1 MKWSCARRAWPSYGC
16 CVVCLGSDNMQESI
30 LVTLTLKELGI
41 PKIVARASSEQHR
54 KVLTK
59 VGADMVV
66 FPEKDMGRKL
76 AYTLAKTDVFEF
88 INFSKDHSIVELKTP
103 RRWAGKAI
111 KDLDVRKRYGVNIIA
126 ISKAGSSDDFEIF
139 TDPDRVLAPEETL
152 VIIGG
157 NEEIGKNYRKVKI
170 NLAICANS
178 GIIKFEPL
186 RGSNFARFCRRQ
198 NSPECCFTVQA
209 FRDFAEGKT
218 RPNAAS
224 QFRLCEILPKA
235 KLARMLLHGSGFAR
249 FCRRQN
255 SPECR
260 FTV

>member
-1 MKWSCARRAWPSYGC
+1 MKSFCIIGLGNFGKNLALTLAQNGNQVLVIDNVESDIDAIADHVTNAVCGDPTNEMVLRAAG
-16 CVVCLGSDNMQESI
+16 VVCLGSDNMQESI

-157 NEEIGKNYRKVKI
+157 NEEIEKITGK
-170 NLAICANS
+170 
-178 GIIKFEPL
+178 
-186 RGSNFARFCRRQ
+186 
-198 NSPECCFTVQA
+198 
-209 FRDFAEGKT
+209 
-218 RPNAAS
+218 
-224 QFRLCEILPKA
+224 
-235 KLARMLLHGSGFAR
+235 
-249 FCRRQN
+249 
-255 SPECR
+255 
-260 FTV
+260 

>member
-1 MKWSCARRAWPSYGC
+1 M
-16 CVVCLGSDNMQESI
+16 
-30 LVTLTLKELGI
+30 
-41 PKIVARASSEQHR
+41 ARASSEQHR

-157 NEEIGKNYRKVKI
+157 NEEIEKITGK
-170 NLAICANS
+170 
-178 GIIKFEPL
+178 
-186 RGSNFARFCRRQ
+186 
-198 NSPECCFTVQA
+198 
-209 FRDFAEGKT
+209 
-218 RPNAAS
+218 
-224 QFRLCEILPKA
+224 
-235 KLARMLLHGSGFAR
+235 
-249 FCRRQN
+249 
-255 SPECR
+255 
-260 FTV
+260 

>member
-1 MKWSCARRAWPSYGC
+1 MKSFCIIGLGNFGKNLALTLAQNGNQVLVIDNVESDIDAIADHVTNAVCGDPTNEMVLRAAGVASYGC

-111 KDLDVRKRYGVNIIA
+111 KDLDKSIPFIY
-126 ISKAGSSDDFEIF
+126 
-139 TDPDRVLAPEETL
+139 
-152 VIIGG
+152 
-157 NEEIGKNYRKVKI
+157 
-170 NLAICANS
+170 
-178 GIIKFEPL
+178 
-186 RGSNFARFCRRQ
+186 
-198 NSPECCFTVQA
+198 
-209 FRDFAEGKT
+209 
-218 RPNAAS
+218 
-224 QFRLCEILPKA
+224 
-235 KLARMLLHGSGFAR
+235 
-249 FCRRQN
+249 
-255 SPECR
+255 
-260 FTV
+260 